1 MKKIIGTGII
11 REGLEI
17 SEEQLSAKT
26 HAEAVENIEKL
37 NKEMG
42 DDWRLPTRE
51 ELDLFVGMKGAT
63 DHFLWTSTP
72 YYANNDSWVIEGLS
86 AGNWYGNGYTGTS
99 DYRCV
104 RKV

>member
-17 SEEQLSAKT
+17 SEEQSAKT

-51 ELDLFVGMKGAT
+51 ELDSFVGMEGAT
-63 DHFLWTSTP
+63 GHFLWTSTP
-72 YYANNDSWVIEGLS
+72 FYTNSSYWVVEVLS
-86 AGNWYGNGYTGTS
+86 TGGFYGSYTS
-99 DYRCV
+99 ADDYRCV

>member
-17 SEEQLSAKT
+17 SEEQSAKT

-51 ELDLFVGMKGAT
+51 ELDSFVGMKGAT

-72 YYANNDSWVIEGLS
+72 DYSYVGSWVIEVLS
-86 AGNWYGNGYTGTS
+86 TGTWFNYYCTGTN

>member
-17 SEEQLSAKT
+17 SEEQSAKT
-26 HAEAVENIEKL
+26 HAGAIKNINKI
-37 NKEMG
+37 NKETG
-42 DDWRLPTRE
+42 DDWRLPTSK
-51 ELDLFVGMKGAT
+51 ELDLFVGMEGAT
-63 DHFLWTSTP
+63 GHFLWTSTP
-72 YYANNDSWVIEGLS
+72 YYSIGYYWVIEGLS
-86 AGNWYGNGYTGTS
+86 TGNWYTYYYTNTN